1 MKLNKPTT
9 EQLKATFKGFIA
21 VDQNAVFAVAKAYNG
36 FVISETH
43 YELKDGINADQF
55 VIGEEYDIAG
65 ITK

>member
-1 MKLNKPTT
+1 MK
-9 EQLKATFKGFIA
+9 AVFKGFIS
-21 VDQNAVFAVAKAYNG
+21 VEQNAVFAIPKTYKG
-36 FVISETH
+36 FVVSETH

>member
-1 MKLNKPTT
+1 MK
-9 EQLKATFKGFIA
+9 AIFKGFVSA
-21 VDQNAVFAVAKAYNG
+21 EQNAVFAVEKTYNG

-55 VIGEEYDIAG
+55 VIGEEYDITG